1 MLGQK
6 QAWKLCCK
14 LIKIFW
20 KSEKTAFQTAG
31 DFKGINPVFFEK
43 AASAGAAG
51 TCCLS
56 TKPAFTG
63 GFFGELLGSAIK
75 TASNPF
81 RTDNKSYFSGT
92 IMNKSV
98 MKSAILVNLVCLMF
112 LAGCVT
118 QNEVRSLDTRLNQL
132 EVRNAEARRSSE
144 ALKSDLEVR
153 QEDEQALRQLSAS
166 LRAKVGALNEEI
178 RALNGR
184 IEELEHRLNRQ
195 NQKAADGVK
204 VEEGQIEKLAKSTK
218 ANDER
223 IYQIEQYLNFEPSAQ
238 KAPPKNSSEKTV
250 AKIIP
255 SDQAKKEPG
264 EDEIYRMAKQAFDQG
279 DSDVARKK
287 FQELIEKFPKSERA
301 DNAQFW
307 IGEIYYREKWYE
319 KAILEYQKVIENYP
333 TGNKVPASLLKQ
345 GLAFLNLGD
354 KTNSR
359 LILEELIKKHP
370 KSNEAKIAKDKVK
383 SLK

>member
-1 MLGQK
+1 
-6 QAWKLCCK
+6 
-14 LIKIFW
+14 
-20 KSEKTAFQTAG
+20 
-31 DFKGINPVFFEK
+31 
-43 AASAGAAG
+43 
-51 TCCLS
+51 
-56 TKPAFTG
+56 
-63 GFFGELLGSAIK
+63 
-75 TASNPF
+75 
-81 RTDNKSYFSGT
+81 
-92 IMNKSV
+92 
-98 MKSAILVNLVCLMF
+98 MKSAVLVNLVCLILF
-112 LAGCVT
+112 SGCVSK
-118 QNEVRSLDTRLNQL
+118 NEVTSLDTRLSEL
-132 EVRNAEARRSSE
+132 EDRNAEGKKRDE
-144 ALKSDLEVR
+144 KIKSDLKNR
-153 QEDEQALRQLSAS
+153 AEDEQALRHQSAS
-166 LRAKVGALNEEI
+166 LRAQVEAMNEEL

-184 IEELEHRLNRQ
+184 IEELEHRLARQ
-195 NQKAADGVK
+195 SQKEAKGLE
-204 VEEGQIEKLAKSTK
+204 VEEGRVEELAVATK

-223 IYQIEQYLNFEPSAQ
+223 IYRIEQYLNFEPSAKKEPVKKTSKQ
-238 KAPPKNSSEKTV
+238 TV
-250 AKIIP
+250 AKITP
-255 SDQAKKEPG
+255 TDQAKSQVG

-279 DSDVARKK
+279 DSDAARKK

-333 TGNKVPASLLKQ
+333 KGNKVPASLLKQ